1 MEVRLEYLRPQQIEE
16 AMAKCPALYMP
27 LGTIEW
33 HGRQNIVGLDAVKAH
48 DLCVR
53 AARKG
58 GGLVAPPLFGGM
70 GGLDEPHTFVIEPEH
85 SFFSHLF
92 KPWLERHCAE
102 AVRQGFKAIIIIT
115 GHYGASQQ
123 LIVRETAVRMTRV
136 LNRPVLGTPEY
147 FLALDQAY
155 TGDHAAFFETSLMME
170 LEPESVDLEQL
181 GDPPHQGVHG
191 RDPKLHATREDGRGL
206 ADAIVERLTDLAT
219 QMPSWDEATLDAF
232 ARAEGAIVDSQ
243 LRLGGRTGNI
253 WEAWRGIQDGGF
265 ADYPEL
271 LVTRRFEEI
280 AKLAETF

>member
-1 MEVRLEYLRPQQIEE
+1 
-16 AMAKCPALYMP
+16 
-27 LGTIEW
+27 
-33 HGRQNIVGLDAVKAH
+33 
-48 DLCVR
+48 
-53 AARKG
+53 
-58 GGLVAPPLFGGM
+58 
-70 GGLDEPHTFVIEPEH
+70 
-85 SFFSHLF
+85 
-92 KPWLERHCAE
+92 
-102 AVRQGFKAIIIIT
+102 
-115 GHYGASQQ
+115 
-123 LIVRETAVRMTRV
+123 
-136 LNRPVLGTPEY
+136 
-147 FLALDQAY
+147 
-155 TGDHAAFFETSLMME
+155 MME